1 MDLSGLLGRG
11 VRRAGWLAGPAAAA
25 ILLTGCSGA
34 TASLPRAVAPLPTAA
49 AVALVPFAPTASAVP
64 LTPVPTL
71 PSPTPTP
78 TATGTPTPT
87 PTATPLVPPTAT
99 PDPARQINGVPFEA
113 IAVLPPETAAHVAEI
128 IARGRELGRNPRAF
142 SKLGDSA
149 VLTESNL
156 TRFDKGIYDLGP
168 YAFLQPTI
176 DHFAGSWE
184 RYGAGARVAL
194 TTIGALDPM
203 WARPEY
209 CAGGEDPLNCEIR
222 LNNPAV
228 MLIRLGTNDG
238 RAASYEANMR
248 VIIDACL
255 EQGVVP
261 VLGTKADRFEGDDSI
276 NAATR
281 RLAEELR
288 LPLWDFDRVA
298 DTLPNRGLNDD
309 HAHLTTTARNDYT
322 DPETLTRGYP
332 VSDLTALVMLDA
344 LRALG
349 LGGE

>member
-1 MDLSGLLGRG
+1 MDLSGFLGRG
-11 VRRAGWLAGPAAAA
+11 GRWLVGLAAGAALLAGC
-25 ILLTGCSGA
+25 GGA
-34 TASLPRAVAPLPTAA
+34 ASLPGVVAPLPTAA
-49 AVALVPFAPTASAVP
+49 AVALLPFAPTASAVP
-64 LTPVPTL
+64 PTPAPTP
-71 PSPTPTP
+71 PSPTPTPTP

-87 PTATPLVPPTAT
+87 PTATLPVPPTAT
-99 PDPARQINGVPFEA
+99 PDPARQINGVPFAA
-113 IAVLPPETAAHVAEI
+113 IAVLPPETAAHVTAI

-156 TRFDKGIYDLGP
+156 TRFDKGIYDLGS

-176 DHFAGSWE
+176 DYFAGSWE

-248 VIIDACL
+248 LILSTCL

-261 VLGTKADRFEGDDSI
+261 ILGTKADRFEGDDSI

-281 RLAEELR
+281 RLAEELH

-298 DTLPNRGLNDD
+298 DTLPGRGLDQD
-309 HAHLTTTARNDYT
+309 AAHMLTFYSHDYSDPTAF
-322 DPETLTRGYP
+322 TRGHAMHN
-332 VSDLTALVMLDA
+332 LTALMVLDA
-344 LRALG
+344 VWRLREG
-349 LGGE
+349 P

>member
-1 MDLSGLLGRG
+1 
-11 VRRAGWLAGPAAAA
+11 LAV
-25 ILLTGCSGA
+25 
-34 TASLPRAVAPLPTAA
+34 LPA
-49 AVALVPFAPTASAVP
+49 AVALLAGCGRVAEPLRGAVAPRPTAAVAALLPFAPTASVVP
-64 LTPVPTL
+64 PTPAPTL

-78 TATGTPTPT
+78 TPTATGTPA
-87 PTATPLVPPTAT
+87 PTATATSLAPPTAT

-156 TRFDKGIYDLGP
+156 TRFDNGGYTLGL

-176 DHFAGSWE
+176 DAFTGSWG

-194 TTIGALDPM
+194 TTVGALDPM

-209 CAGGEDPLNCEIR
+209 CAAGEDPLQCEIR